1 MNDPLLIVGGGQAGF
16 SVASKLRTMGD
27 ERPITIISDEM
38 FPPYQ
43 RPPLSKKYLLG
54 ETQKERLFF
63 RSSNWYQENNVGLR
77 LEAPLG
83 AILPK
88 EKTVQLKTGENL
100 KYQKLVLTMGARA
113 LTLPETLGGHHRG
126 IYSIRT
132 LSDVDMIK
140 HEFQPRRTLLVV
152 GGGYVGLE
160 SASIANKL
168 GLRVIVIE
176 REDRILKR
184 VAAVAT
190 SNYFRELHV
199 SRGVQIHESTSLVKL
214 IGKGGRV
221 TNAVLSSGENV
232 EVDFVICGIGI
243 KPNDEL
249 AKEAGLEVSDGIIVN
264 NQCQTSD
271 PDILAA
277 GDCASFLYQNNLIR
291 LESVQNAI
299 DQGEAVAETLLG
311 AHSSYKPH
319 PWFWSDQF
327 DVKLQIA
334 GLNNGYDQT
343 LVRKGSRAGGQ
354 SVWYYKKGTLIAVDA
369 MNDATSYL
377 IASRLIRNKVS
388 PSAELVVDCNYDLK
402 ALLN

>member
-1 MNDPLLIVGGGQAGF
+1 MNDTLLIAGGGQAGF
-16 SVASKLRTMGD
+16 SVASKLRKLGD
-27 ERPITIISDEM
+27 DRPITIICDEI

-54 ETQKERLFF
+54 ETEKERLFF
-63 RSSNWYQENNVGLR
+63 RSSNWYQENNVRLR
-77 LEAPLG
+77 LEATLEEIS
-83 AILPK
+83 AK
-88 EKTVQLKTGENL
+88 NKTVCLKTGEKL
-100 KYQKLVLTMGARA
+100 EYQKLVLSMGARA
-113 LTLPETLGGHHRG
+113 LTLPEVFGGHHRG
-126 IYSIRT
+126 VYSIRT
-132 LSDVDMIK
+132 LSDVDTIK
-140 HEFQPRRTLLVV
+140 HEFQSGRTLMVV

-160 SASIANKL
+160 AASTANKL

-199 SRGVQIHESTSLVKL
+199 SKGVQIYESTSLITLTEKE
-214 IGKGGRV
+214 GRV
-221 TNAVLSSGENV
+221 SGAVLSSGEKIG
-232 EVDFVICGIGI
+232 VDFVICGIGI

-249 AKEAGLEVSDGIIVN
+249 AKKAGLEVSDGIIVN
-264 NQCQTSD
+264 DRCQTSD
-271 PDILAA
+271 PHILAA

-299 DQGEAVAETLLG
+299 DQGEAVAETLFG
-311 AHSSYKPH
+311 IQSSYKPY

-343 LVRKGSRAGGQ
+343 LVRKGAREGGQ
-354 SVWYYKKGTLIAVDA
+354 SVWYFKKGTLIAVDA

-388 PSAELVVDCNYDLK
+388 PSAEIVVDSNYNLK
-402 ALLN
+402 LLLN

>member
-16 SVASKLRTMGD
+16 SVASKLRKLGD
-27 ERPITIISDEM
+27 DRPITIICDEI

-54 ETQKERLFF
+54 ETKKERLFF
-63 RSSNWYQENNVGLR
+63 RHSNWYQENNVDLR
-77 LEAPLG
+77 LEATLG
-83 AILPK
+83 AISAK
-88 EKTVQLKTGENL
+88 SKNVCLKTGEKL
-100 KYQKLVLTMGARA
+100 EYQKLVLSMGARA
-113 LTLPETLGGHHRG
+113 LTLPEALGGHHRG
-126 IYSIRT
+126 VYSIRT
-132 LSDVDMIK
+132 LSDVDTIK
-140 HEFQPRRTLLVV
+140 HEFQPGRTLLVV

-160 SASIANKL
+160 AASTANKL
-168 GLRVIVIE
+168 GLKVILIE

-190 SNYFRELHV
+190 SNYFRDLHV
-199 SRGVQIHESTSLVKL
+199 SKGVQIHESTSLINLTEKE
-214 IGKGGRV
+214 GRV
-221 TNAVLSSGENV
+221 SGAVLSSGENIG
-232 EVDFVICGIGI
+232 VDFVICGIGI

-249 AKEAGLEVSDGIIVN
+249 AKEAGLDVSDGIIVN
-264 NQCQTSD
+264 NRCQTSD

-299 DQGEAVAETLLG
+299 DQGEAVAETLFG
-311 AHSSYKPH
+311 IQSSYKPY

-334 GLNNGYDQT
+334 GLNSGYDQT
-343 LVRKGSRAGGQ
+343 LVRKGSRDGGQ

-377 IASRLIRNKVS
+377 IASRLIRHKVS
-388 PSAELVVDCNYDLK
+388 PSAEMVVDSNYNLK
-402 ALLN
+402 SLLN

>member
-1 MNDPLLIVGGGQAGF
+1 MNDTLLIAGGGQAGF
-16 SVASKLRTMGD
+16 SVASKLRKLGD
-27 ERPITIISDEM
+27 DRPITIICGEI

-54 ETQKERLFF
+54 ATKKERLFF
-63 RSSNWYQENNVGLR
+63 RSSNWYQDNNVGLR
-77 LEAPLG
+77 LEATLG
-83 AILPK
+83 AISAKNKIVRL
-88 EKTVQLKTGENL
+88 TTGEKL
-100 KYQKLVLTMGARA
+100 KYQKLVLSMGARA
-113 LTLPETLGGHHRG
+113 LTLPEAFGGHHNG
-126 IYSIRT
+126 VYSIRT
-132 LSDVDMIK
+132 LSDVDTIK
-140 HEFQPRRTLLVV
+140 HEFQPGRTLLVV

-160 SASIANKL
+160 AASTANKL

-184 VAAVAT
+184 VAAAAT

-199 SRGVQIHESTSLVKL
+199 SKGVQIRESTSLINLTEKE
-214 IGKGGRV
+214 GRV
-221 TNAVLSSGENV
+221 SGAVLSSGESIG
-232 EVDFVICGIGI
+232 VDFVICGIGI

-264 NQCQTSD
+264 NRCQTSD

-299 DQGEAVAETLLG
+299 DQGEAVAETLFG
-311 AHSSYKPH
+311 IQSSYKPH

-343 LVRKGSRAGGQ
+343 LVRKGAREGGQ
-354 SVWYYKKGTLIAVDA
+354 SVWYFKKGTLISVDA

-388 PSAELVVDCNYDLK
+388 PSAEIVVDSNYNLK
-402 ALLN
+402 SLLN

>member
-1 MNDPLLIVGGGQAGF
+1 MNDTLLIAGGGQAGF
-16 SVASKLRTMGD
+16 SVASKLRKLGD
-27 ERPITIISDEM
+27 DRPITIICDEI

-54 ETQKERLFF
+54 ETEKERLFF

-77 LEAPLG
+77 LEATLG
-83 AILPK
+83 AISAK
-88 EKTVQLKTGENL
+88 NKTVRLTTGEKL
-100 KYQKLVLTMGARA
+100 KYQKLVLSMGARA
-113 LTLPETLGGHHRG
+113 LTLPEAFGGHHKG
-126 IYSIRT
+126 VYSIRT
-132 LSDVDMIK
+132 LSDVDTIK
-140 HEFQPRRTLLVV
+140 HEFQPGRTLLVI

-160 SASIANKL
+160 AASTANKL

-199 SRGVQIHESTSLVKL
+199 SKGVKIHESTSLTNLTEKE
-214 IGKGGRV
+214 GRV
-221 TNAVLSSGENV
+221 SGAVLSSGENI

-249 AKEAGLEVSDGIIVN
+249 AREAGLKVSDGIIVN
-264 NQCQTSD
+264 DRCQTSD

-277 GDCASFLYQNNLIR
+277 GDCASFLYQNNLVR

-299 DQGEAVAETLLG
+299 DQGEAVAETLFG
-311 AHSSYKPH
+311 IQSSYKPY

-334 GLNNGYDQT
+334 GLNSGYDQT
-343 LVRKGSRAGGQ
+343 LVRKGAREGGQ
-354 SVWYYKKGTLIAVDA
+354 SVWYFKKGTLIAVDA

-388 PSAELVVDCNYDLK
+388 PSAEIVVDSNYNLK
-402 ALLN
+402 SLLN

>member
-1 MNDPLLIVGGGQAGF
+1 MNDTLLIAGGGQAGF
-16 SVASKLRTMGD
+16 SVASKLRKLGD
-27 ERPITIISDEM
+27 DRPITIICDEI

-54 ETQKERLFF
+54 ETKKERLFF
-63 RSSNWYQENNVGLR
+63 RSSNWYQENNVDLR
-77 LEAPLG
+77 LGATLG
-83 AILPK
+83 AISAK
-88 EKTVQLKTGENL
+88 SKNVCLKTGEKL
-100 KYQKLVLTMGARA
+100 EYQKLVLSMGARA
-113 LTLPETLGGHHRG
+113 LTLPEAFGGHHRG
-126 IYSIRT
+126 VYSIRT
-132 LSDVDMIK
+132 LSDVDTIK
-140 HEFQPRRTLLVV
+140 HEFQPGRTLLVV

-160 SASIANKL
+160 AASTANKL
-168 GLRVIVIE
+168 GLKVILIE

-199 SRGVQIHESTSLVKL
+199 SKGVQIHESTSLINLTEKE
-214 IGKGGRV
+214 GRV
-221 TNAVLSSGENV
+221 SGAVLSSGENIG
-232 EVDFVICGIGI
+232 VDFVICGIGI

-249 AKEAGLEVSDGIIVN
+249 AKEAGLDVSDGIIVN
-264 NQCQTSD
+264 NRCQTSD

-299 DQGEAVAETLLG
+299 DQGEAVAETLFG
-311 AHSSYKPH
+311 IQSSYKPY

-334 GLNNGYDQT
+334 GLNSGYDQT
-343 LVRKGSRAGGQ
+343 LVRKGAREGGQ
-354 SVWYYKKGTLIAVDA
+354 SVWYFKKGTLIAVDA

-377 IASRLIRNKVS
+377 IASRLIRNNVS
-388 PSAELVVDCNYDLK
+388 PSAEIVVDSNYNLK
-402 ALLN
+402 SLLN